1 MAISSCNSL
10 NVKTLRTSQLANA
23 STLSNNDVIQIS
35 QYSGGN
41 YFSKKSSLSNLKDYF
56 TNGGIFSGSFSGSYW
71 GRIVSKNTKATGSF
85 YGTNNKLSGS
95 FSGSYFGSVTSK
107 NTKATGSFYGT
118 NNKLSGSFSGSYFGS
133 VTSKNTKATGS
144 FYGTNNKLSGSFS
157 GSYLGKITSKNSLL
171 TGSFRGIDNITNFKG
186 TGKNVSYNGTSSY
199 AVSGSHAV
207 KSDYAITSSY
217 VNPQYNPAITKAW
230 VNFSNTGAIISA
242 YNVSS
247 VTKNGTGDYTVN
259 FSSPTP
265 FSNSNYVM
273 VTATNQFHTAGY
285 NVYVPT
291 KTTSQVRV
299 SVYRTEVD
307 NVANE
312 GANLV
317 FFGY

>member
-247 VTKNGTGDYTVN
+247 VTKNDTGDYTVN

-307 NVANE
+307 LAANE

>member
-71 GRIVSKNTKATGSF
+71 GRIV
-85 YGTNNKLSGS
+85 
-95 FSGSYFGSVTSK
+95 SK

-247 VTKNGTGDYTVN
+247 VTKNDTGDYTVN

-307 NVANE
+307 LAANE

>member
-1 MAISSCNSL
+1 
-10 NVKTLRTSQLANA
+10 LANA

-107 NTKATGSFYGT
+107 NTKATGSFSGSF
-118 NNKLSGSFSGSYFGS
+118 KGKSSGSFSGSYFGS

-247 VTKNGTGDYTVN
+247 VTKNDTGDYTVN

-307 NVANE
+307 LAANE